1 MEPAGPACVECRR
14 AAILAADFADYSYLI
29 KADEEG
35 MLGRIEANGG
45 VIVDRRIELR
55 IGINLGGVIAE
66 AGEGVNIAA
75 RVEAPADHGAVFV
88 SNMVHDQIRNRLKP
102 PRVHCHLRLWRR
114 RTKVKGASG

>member
-35 MLGRIEANGG
+35 MLG
-45 VIVDRRIELR
+45 RIELR

-102 PRVHCHLRLWRR
+102 PRDHCHLRLWRR